1 MNTTLLGI
9 LVIIG
14 MCATT
19 LGLLIYGRRLGRRAA
34 ADSEDSQSANVAV
47 EGAVFGLMGLLIAF
61 TFSGAASR
69 FETRR
74 AQLVEEANCIGT
86 AWLRVDLMPPDVQ
99 PALREQLRQ
108 YTDARME
115 AFNKIPDIDAAKDAL
130 NRANVLQNKIWKA
143 AIAERRDDAASGQ
156 RLLLPALNEMF
167 DMATTRTI
175 TAQLH
180 PPPII
185 YGMLAILVM
194 AGATL
199 TGYDMGAGKSS
210 RWFHA
215 LAFVVVISLA
225 IYVILD
231 FEFPRIGLIRIRGL
245 DQVFVELRQSMNP

>member
-1 MNTTLLGI
+1 
-9 LVIIG
+9 
-14 MCATT
+14 
-19 LGLLIYGRRLGRRAA
+19 
-34 ADSEDSQSANVAV
+34 
-47 EGAVFGLMGLLIAF
+47 
-61 TFSGAASR
+61 
-69 FETRR
+69 
-74 AQLVEEANCIGT
+74 
-86 AWLRVDLMPPDVQ
+86 VDLMPPDLQ

-108 YTDARME
+108 YTDARMD
-115 AFNKIPDIDAAKDAL
+115 AFNKIPDIDAAKEAL
-130 NRANVLQNKIWKA
+130 NRASVLQSKIWKTA
-143 AIAERRDDAASGQ
+143 VADRRDDAASAQ

-185 YGMLAILVM
+185 YAMLAILVM

-215 LAFVVVISLA
+215 LAFVVVISLS

-245 DQVFVELRQSMNP
+245 DQVFVDLRQSMNP